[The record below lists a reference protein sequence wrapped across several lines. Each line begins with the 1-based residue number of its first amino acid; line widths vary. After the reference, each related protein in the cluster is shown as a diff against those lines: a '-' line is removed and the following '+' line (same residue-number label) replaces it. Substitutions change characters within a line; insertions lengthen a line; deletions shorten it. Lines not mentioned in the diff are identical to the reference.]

1 MRCSQPIAT
10 LPLFISFALLA
21 SQALAADFSGRVVG
35 VSDGDTIT
43 VLHNGKGERI
53 RLHGIDCPEKRQ
65 AFGNRAKQFTSKLA
79 FGNTVTV
86 QVVDRDRYGRTVGVV
101 LLPDGRSLN
110 HELVREGLAW
120 MYRRYTNDQS
130 LNDLEEEARVAQRG
144 LWADPHAVPP
154 WEWRVMRKRYR
165 QSQP

>member
-1 MRCSQPIAT
+1 MRRSQPIAT
-10 LPLFISFALLA
+10 LPLFFSFALLA
-21 SQALAADFSGRVVG
+21 SQTLASELTRPPRWVAG
-35 VSDGDTIT
+35 
-43 VLHNGKGERI
+43 HERI

-65 AFGNRAKQFTSKLA
+65 AFGKRAKQFTSTLV

-86 QVVDRDRYGRTVGVV
+86 QVLDRDRYGRTVGVV

-110 HELVREGLAW
+110 HELVRAGLAW

-130 LNDLEEEARVAQRG
+130 LSDLEEEARVARRG

-154 WEWRVMRKRYR
+154 WEWRMV
-165 QSQP
+165 SQGQEQPPRF

>member
-1 MRCSQPIAT
+1 MHRSQLTAT

-21 SQALAADFSGRVVG
+21 SQALAAEFTGRVVG

-65 AFGNRAKQFTSKLA
+65 AFGKRAKQLTSNLV
-79 FGNTVTV
+79 FGKTVTV
-86 QVVDRDRYGRTVGVV
+86 QAVDRHRYGRTVAEV

-110 HELVREGLAW
+110 RELVKAGFAWWYWRYAPDDETLA
-120 MYRRYTNDQS
+120 Q
-130 LNDLEEEARVAQRG
+130 LEREAREAKRG
-144 LWADPHAVPP
+144 LWVDPNPVSP
-154 WEWRVMRKRYR
+154 WEWRTARNQYG
-165 QSQP
+165 

>member
-1 MRCSQPIAT
+1 MRRSQLTAT
-10 LPLFISFALLA
+10 LPLFLSLALIT
-21 SQALAADFSGRVVG
+21 SQTFAADFTGRVVG

-65 AFGNRAKQFTSKLA
+65 AFGKRAKQFTSTLV
-79 FGNTVTV
+79 FGKTVTV
-86 QVVDRDRYGRTVGVV
+86 QVVDRDRYGRTVGEV

-110 HELVREGLAW
+110 HELVRAGLAW

-130 LNDLEEEARVAQRG
+130 LSDLEEEARVARRG

-154 WEWRVMRKRYR
+154 WEWRIMRKRYR
-165 QSQP
+165 

>member
-1 MRCSQPIAT
+1 MKRRS
-10 LPLFISFALLA
+10 ALLLLI
-21 SQALAADFSGRVVG
+21 STLWYFSSALAADFTGRVVG

-53 RLHGIDCPEKRQ
+53 RLHGVDCPEKRQ
-65 AFGNRAKQFTSKLA
+65 AFGNRAKQFTSSLVFAK
-79 FGNTVTV
+79 TVMV
-86 QVVDRDRYGRTVGVV
+86 QVLDQDRYGRTVGVV

-110 HELVREGLAW
+110 HELVRAGLAW

-130 LNDLEEEARVAQRG
+130 LSDLEEEARVARRG

-154 WEWRVMRKRYR
+154 WEWRIARKRYR
-165 QSQP
+165 